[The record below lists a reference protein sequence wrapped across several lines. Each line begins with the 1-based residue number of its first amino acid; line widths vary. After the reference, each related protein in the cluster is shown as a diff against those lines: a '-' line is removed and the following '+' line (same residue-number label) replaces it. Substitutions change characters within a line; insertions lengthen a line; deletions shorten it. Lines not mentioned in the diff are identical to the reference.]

1 MKRELIIVDLDG
13 TLCEFEN
20 VDHKIINDIFKKSK
34 AVLLLD
40 KLLWRINRLDLIS
53 NSFAIFKL
61 RIAVYSMMS
70 FSNYL
75 INMKT
80 YKKMYYMFLKDVC
93 VSNYYKYLHS
103 FNNSKVEVLLL
114 THDSLAREFLK
125 DVNLIVTRNKNSY
138 IPSLLKYYDI
148 KAIVGN
154 NFCDDILSAYK
165 VNKIYKKR
173 MSKRRATIVYVGNS
187 SLVKLLTKNKV
198 VNILDISDILKIF

>member
-20 VDHKIINDIFKKSK
+20 VDHKIINDIFKESE

-53 NSFAIFKL
+53 NTYAIFKV

-70 FSNYL
+70 FSDYV

-80 YKKMYYMFLKDVC
+80 YKEMYYKFLKDVC

-173 MSKRRATIVYVGNS
+173 MSKRRAIIVYVGNS

-198 VNILDISDILKIF
+198 VNISDISDILKLF

>member
-20 VDHKIINDIFKKSK
+20 VDHKIINDIFKESK

-53 NSFAIFKL
+53 NSYAIFKF

-70 FSNYL
+70 FSDYV

-80 YKKMYYMFLKDVC
+80 YKEMYYKLLKDVC

-173 MSKRRATIVYVGNS
+173 MSKRRAIIVYVGNS

-198 VNILDISDILKIF
+198 VNISDISDILKLF

>member
-20 VDHKIINDIFKKSK
+20 VDHKIIKHIFKKSK

-53 NSFAIFKL
+53 NSYAIFKL

-70 FSNYL
+70 FSDYV

-80 YKKMYYMFLKDVC
+80 YKEMYYKLLKDVC

-173 MSKRRATIVYVGNS
+173 MSKRRAIIVYVGNS

-198 VNILDISDILKIF
+198 VNISDISDILKLF

>member
-20 VDHKIINDIFKKSK
+20 VDHKIINDIFKESE

-53 NSFAIFKL
+53 NTYAIFKV

-70 FSNYL
+70 FSDYV

-80 YKKMYYMFLKDVC
+80 YKEMYYKFLKDVC

-173 MSKRRATIVYVGNS
+173 ISKRRAIIVYVGNS

-198 VNILDISDILKIF
+198 VNISDISDILKLF

>member
-20 VDHKIINDIFKKSK
+20 VDHKIINHIFKESK

-53 NSFAIFKL
+53 NSYAIFKV

-70 FSNYL
+70 FSDYV

-80 YKKMYYMFLKDVC
+80 YKEMYYKFLKDVC

-173 MSKRRATIVYVGNS
+173 MSKMRAIIVYVGNS

-198 VNILDISDILKIF
+198 INISDISDILKLF

>member
-20 VDHKIINDIFKKSK
+20 VDHKIINDIFKESK

-53 NSFAIFKL
+53 NTYAIFKV

-70 FSNYL
+70 FSDYV

-80 YKKMYYMFLKDVC
+80 YKEMYYKFLKDVC

-173 MSKRRATIVYVGNS
+173 MSKRRAIIVYVGNS

-198 VNILDISDILKIF
+198 VNISDISDILKLF

>member
-20 VDHKIINDIFKKSK
+20 GDHKIINDIFKESE

-53 NSFAIFKL
+53 NTYAIFKV

-70 FSNYL
+70 FSDYV

-80 YKKMYYMFLKDVC
+80 YKEMYYKFLKDVC

-173 MSKRRATIVYVGNS
+173 ISKRRAIIVYVGNS

-198 VNILDISDILKIF
+198 VNISDISDILKLF

>member
-20 VDHKIINDIFKKSK
+20 VDHKIINDIFKESE

-53 NSFAIFKL
+53 NTYAIFKV

-70 FSNYL
+70 FSDYV

-80 YKKMYYMFLKDVC
+80 YKEMYYKFLKDVC

-173 MSKRRATIVYVGNS
+173 MSKRRAIIVYVGNS

-198 VNILDISDILKIF
+198 VNITDISDILKLF